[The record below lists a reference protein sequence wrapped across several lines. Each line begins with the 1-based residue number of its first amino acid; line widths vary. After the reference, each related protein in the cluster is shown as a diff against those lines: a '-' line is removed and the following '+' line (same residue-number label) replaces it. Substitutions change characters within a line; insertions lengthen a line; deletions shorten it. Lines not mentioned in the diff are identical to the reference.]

1 MKWRALVGT
10 AAAVVLLAS
19 CGGQSPNDRAKRL
32 DHVVYVDSV
41 GGLGRDGYAYVA
53 LDKGFFEEEGL
64 DVEIQKGSGTGEN
77 LKTLISN
84 KAQFAALDGTGG
96 ILAAGASKDKPTY
109 KMITLVHRRTLAS
122 IITMDPSIASFSDL
136 EGRKVAMNAGGV
148 NQRLFPG
155 LAKLAGFDAK
165 KVDVKLT
172 KGVPA
177 LVSALTACQVD
188 AVSTFLV
195 QQAQIEK
202 QAKDHLCAGWDA
214 HARVL
219 PYSTYVSD
227 LIGTAVFASDK
238 VIADKPDLVKRFQ
251 RAINRGA
258 DFSARTENFA
268 ATAESVHRS
277 SPAVS
282 IEDALGEIRSAA
294 PYISPTD
301 SKVGSLT
308 RSQVDKVIALLAQNK
323 LLPNPVTPEDV
334 AWPELVPAI

>member
-1 MKWRALVGT
+1 MRRTLAVLGIALV
-10 AAAVVLLAS
+10 LLTGCS
-19 CGGQSPNDRAKRL
+19 STPDEKAKAL

-53 LDKGFFEEEGL
+53 RDKGFFEEEGL
-64 DVEIQKGSGTGEN
+64 EVDIRKGSGTGEN

-84 KAQFAALDGTGG
+84 QAQFAALDGTGG
-96 ILAAGASKDKPTY
+96 ILAAGASKDKPNY
-109 KMITLVHRRTLAS
+109 KMITLIHRRTLAS

-195 QQAQIEK
+195 QQAQIEA
-202 QAKDHLCAGWDA
+202 QTKDHPCDGWDT

-238 VIADKPDLVKRFQ
+238 VISEKPDLVERFQ
-251 RAINRGA
+251 KAINKGA

-282 IEDALGEIRSAA
+282 IEDALGEIRAAA

-308 RSQVDKVIALLAQNK
+308 RSQVDKVIALLAQNE
-323 LLPNPVTPEDV
+323 LMPNPVTPEDV
-334 AWPELVPAI
+334 AWQGLVPTI